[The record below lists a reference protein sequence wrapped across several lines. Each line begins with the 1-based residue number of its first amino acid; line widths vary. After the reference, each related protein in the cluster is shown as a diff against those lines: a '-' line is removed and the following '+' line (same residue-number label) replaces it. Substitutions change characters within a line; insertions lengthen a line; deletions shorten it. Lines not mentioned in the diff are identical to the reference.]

1 MRNQLPYSVECK
13 SSYPFFERI
22 AAFDIAHAARAYAD
36 ECATTNPQF
45 EYRVMYRGKVHQ
57 DYPKRVSA

>member
-1 MRNQLPYSVECK
+1 MRHQLPYSVECK
-13 SSYPFFERI
+13 SSRPFFERI

-45 EYRVMYRGKVHQ
+45 EYRVMCRGKVHQ
-57 DYPKRVSA
+57 AYTKRVPA